1 MPVSGFALTPVL
13 WLKVWKEVLLRFN
26 AAANKDSLCKSP
38 QSSFDSSVD
47 WLWHVAFWC
56 NTERTLSDHFQTREG
71 DNSVNTFVVLF
82 RVIAWLASTCSIWC
96 SNKKDS
102 SVYTFAV
109 NFVVVRDMNCSKNS
123 CSIISLRP
131 CPFGTV
137 GSYPYWVNLVFI
149 DAGSHLHRTV

>member
-1 MPVSGFALTPVL
+1 MSYDLKFENKYPSDLMPHQTGIHYVRVHSHL
-13 WLKVWKEVLLRFN
+13 FN
-26 AAANKDSLCKSP
+26 SSL
-38 QSSFDSSVD
+38 D
-47 WLWHVAFWC
+47 WLLTCSIWC
-56 NTERTLSDHFQTREG
+56 NTEGTLRDHLHERERVR
-71 DNSVNTFVVLF
+71 SVNTFVVIVC
-82 RVIAWLASTCSIWC
+82 VIAWLASTCSIWC

-109 NFVVVRDMNCSKNS
+109 NFVVVKDMNSSKNS

-137 GSYPYWVNLVFI
+137 GGYPYWVNLVFI